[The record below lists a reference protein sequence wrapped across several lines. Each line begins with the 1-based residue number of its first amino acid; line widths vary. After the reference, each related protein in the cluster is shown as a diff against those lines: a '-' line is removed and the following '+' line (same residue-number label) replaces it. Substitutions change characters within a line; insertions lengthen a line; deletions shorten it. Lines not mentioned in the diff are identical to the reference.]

1 MLMLFCS
8 ALVTASDI
16 CILTFCKPS
25 FSFVRAVLWLQV
37 IIEALCTAAAHAGG
51 VTMPTTES
59 AARVLHALVT
69 ARYKALRN
77 LSLPATLHTASPG
90 LHAIPFTNT
99 SSQQPDFAKTGAAAT
114 FAAAIFAAVHWHR
127 VLKLLVFVP
136 GQPSRANQSSCPPS
150 AAHVR

>member
-1 MLMLFCS
+1 MLFCS

-114 FAAAIFAAVHWHR
+114 FAAVHWHR
-127 VLKLLVFVP
+127 ALKLLVFVP
-136 GQPSRANQSSCPPS
+136 GQPSRAKQSSCPPS